1 MTATTK
7 LSAKG
12 QVVIPAGV
20 RRELG
25 LKPGQKLQVR
35 KAGDGVMLTPIQEK
49 SGRST
54 DELIA
59 ELRKIYTHKGPP
71 ASLEDMDR
79 AIDRMFAERGRADF

>member
-12 QVVIPAGV
+12 QVVIPADV

-25 LKPGQKLQVR
+25 LKPGQTLQVR
-35 KAGDGVMLTPIQEK
+35 KAAGGVMLTPILEK

-54 DELIA
+54 EEIIA
-59 ELRKIYTHKGPP
+59 EIRKIYTHKGPP
-71 ASLEDMDR
+71 ATLEDMDE
-79 AIDRMFAERGRADF
+79 AVGRMFGKRGKRV

>member
-12 QVVIPAGV
+12 QVVIPADV
-20 RRELG
+20 RRQLG
-25 LKPGQKLQVR
+25 LKPGQTLQVR
-35 KAGDGVMLTPIQEK
+35 KAAGGVMLTPIQEK

-59 ELRKIYTHKGPP
+59 ELRKIYTHKGRP
-71 ASLEDMDR
+71 ATLEDMDR
-79 AIDRMFAERGRADF
+79 AVERMFAERGREDF